1 MNRFGENRRAIGLV
15 WLHLSLV
22 AATLVILFYT
32 PPANAAMLRCASH
45 HITSGEHDEILV
57 RARRLV
63 PVGGR
68 ALLIK
73 SACWNRDF
81 AIAWLRTPT
90 VVDLEGV
97 HWWWAVRCDR
107 KTRSWS
113 CDPATRE
120 RRIEVVI
127 TNAAQPATVV
137 GSFPDAMSAS
147 RARTIIT
154 TTATLAMKADMPL
167 PACSEGIDDAGSWLR
182 SRFNPPDPDLEYPAA
197 EVDFAGGGPIVEYG
211 SLRISLGADDRPIC
225 WDELII
231 VD

>member
-1 MNRFGENRRAIGLV
+1 V
-15 WLHLSLV
+15 
-22 AATLVILFYT
+22 
-32 PPANAAMLRCASH
+32 
-45 HITSGEHDEILV
+45 
-57 RARRLV
+57 
-63 PVGGR
+63 
-68 ALLIK
+68 IK

-90 VVDLEGV
+90 AVDLEGV

-107 KTRSWS
+107 QTRSWS
-113 CDPATRE
+113 CAPATRE
-120 RRIEVVI
+120 RRIEVVT

-147 RARTIIT
+147 QARTIIT
-154 TTATLAMKADMPL
+154 TTATLAMKADMPI
-167 PACSEGIDDAGSWLR
+167 PACSEGSDDAGRWLR

-197 EVDFAGGGPIVEYG
+197 EVDFAVDGPIVDYG
-211 SLRISLGADDRPIC
+211 SLRISLDADYRPIC